1 MSKILKRLA
10 NEMEFVSL
18 CCVLR
23 AAHQLGL
30 LDDKLHKGKLI
41 AQGSNHMS
49 ND

>member
-30 LDDKLHKGKLI
+30 LDDKLHKGLI
-41 AQGSNHMS
+41 DCTRVKSYEQ
-49 ND
+49 